1 MIRKLLVCALVIMS
15 GLVLSGCAGV
25 EQKPVPKREAVWP
38 LPPEKA
44 RYKLVAEYWGR
55 RDLEDSDMLK
65 FLGQQEDVFLERPHG
80 IVADNKGNIFV
91 SDIKKLKI
99 FVFDFEKKK
108 FRIIGDTGIKKV
120 VIPLG
125 LAIDNKNGLLFVA
138 DGSLKQVLAYDKDS
152 GDLKL
157 VIGQQPGT
165 FQRPVTVAVNPSTRR
180 IYVGDAKLQQ
190 VKVFDYEAKLLFSI
204 GKEGQRIENDEGFNV
219 PSQIALDRAGNLY
232 VADMFN
238 RFIKKFSP
246 DGKFI
251 GKIGLGTGLGS
262 GYFSK
267 LVGVAIDSED
277 HVYGLDTEFCNF
289 QAFDQQNR
297 LLLAV
302 GEPGNGPQRM
312 FMPTN
317 IFIDEK
323 DRIYITD
330 TGNSMIKV
338 IQYLGETGGQ

>member
-1 MIRKLLVCALVIMS
+1 MIRKLTVCALVILS

-25 EQKPVPKREAVWP
+25 EQKPVPKGEAVWP

-44 RYKLVAEYWGR
+44 RYKFVAEYRGR
-55 RDLEDSDMLK
+55 RDLEDSDMLR
-65 FLGQQEDVFLERPHG
+65 FLGEQEEVFLERPQG
-80 IVADNKGNIFV
+80 VVADNKGSIYV
-91 SDIKKLKI
+91 SDIKMLKV
-99 FVFDFEKKK
+99 FVFDLEKKK
-108 FRIIGDTGIKKV
+108 FRTIGDSGIRKV

-138 DGSLKQVLAYDKDS
+138 DGGPKQVLAYDKDS
-152 GDLKL
+152 GDLKF

-165 FQRPVTVAVNPSTRR
+165 FLRPVTVAVNPDTRR
-180 IYVGDAKLQQ
+180 IYVGDTKLQQ
-190 VKVFDYEAKLLFSI
+190 VKVFDYESRLLFSV
-204 GKEGQRIENDEGFNV
+204 GKEGKRSEEDDGFNV
-219 PSQIALDRAGNLY
+219 PAQIALDRAGNLY

-238 RFIKKFSP
+238 RYIKKFSP

-251 GKIGLGTGLGS
+251 EKIGYGTGLSS
-262 GYFSK
+262 GNFSK
-267 LVGVAIDSED
+267 LVGVAVDSED

-289 QAFDQQNR
+289 QVFDQQNR

-302 GEPGNGPQRM
+302 GEPGRGPQRM

-330 TGNSMIKV
+330 TGNKLVKV
-338 IQYLGETGGQ
+338 IQYLGKEGGP